1 MLHMQVFV
9 LAQGCMCFLLR
20 KVYIVVKQNEYFTV
34 FISHLDFICRYR
46 LIFVDKITQRLSHLC
61 SSEDD

>member
-1 MLHMQVFV
+1 MHV
-9 LAQGCMCFLLR
+9 LSLR
-20 KVYIVVKQNEYFTV
+20 KVYIVVMQNGYFTV